1 MVNDRAIILVV
12 DDDPLIAGFLND
24 LLTEAG
30 YDVRVVH
37 TGQDALDRL
46 DAAGQDEIDLVLLD
60 VMLPDVDGYTVCR
73 RLRSAPRTERLL
85 VIMVTGRDKPA
96 EKTLGLDLGADDY
109 IAKPFDPQELLARV
123 RSMLRLHRAEQDL
136 RTRHQALAALNAVSQ
151 TIGRAVELP
160 DVLRS
165 ALDQVL
171 DSLALPAGFI
181 TLRAAGGPQL
191 VAVQRWPADA
201 NPPNILV
208 AEQAAQTGE
217 AVVIDQMVCV
227 PLISRNR
234 VLGVLAVAGL
244 ARTGPDTLDLL
255 AAIGSQIGAAID
267 RARLYQDAQQRS
279 EDLAVLN
286 EITRAVTSS
295 LELDRVLTT
304 SLHSIRQILHV
315 EAGSLILLDAESGE
329 LHFRNTL
336 PALED
341 WIRRDAAQAGG
352 GIIGAV
358 TALREPLIV
367 KEAQLLRGTGSE
379 LSAAGEQTEAAS
391 RAALRAERAE
401 RAERAQRVS
410 KLPEP
415 PPWEPA
421 PQPGWDL
428 LNLRN
433 LLAVPLI
440 VKSQVQGVIV
450 VINRSGGVFT
460 SDDLELLQFLAGA
473 VAVAAENARLYGE
486 LADFARELERSQAQL
501 IQAEKLAATGRL
513 AASLAHEINNP
524 LQAIH
529 NCLHLVVNRPLTDE
543 KKEYYLG
550 LAQTEVERLITLV
563 QRTLEFYRPSQGRRT
578 ATDVNR
584 LIDNVLALSHKRLE
598 HGRVLVRTQL
608 QPDLSPIAA
617 VSDQLTQVFLN
628 LIVNAVEAMPEGGTL
643 TIISTQRDS
652 RLAIEVQD
660 TGPGLTP
667 EEAAR
672 IFEPFYTTKAGGT
685 GLGLAVSYGII
696 QQHAGRIEVHG
707 VPGQGTTFTV
717 LLPLQR
723 GGEDE

>member
-1 MVNDRAIILVV
+1 MPHDRATILVV
-12 DDDPLIAGFLND
+12 DDDKMIAGFLNE

-30 YDVRVVH
+30 YAVRLVH

-46 DAAGQDEIDLVLLD
+46 STAERDEIDLVLLD

-73 RLRSAPRTERLL
+73 RLRSTPRTARQLI
-85 VIMVTGRDKPA
+85 IMVTGRDKPT
-96 EKTLGLDLGADDY
+96 EKTLGFDLGADDY
-109 IAKPFDPQELLARV
+109 IPKPFDPHELLARV

-136 RTRHQALAALNAVSQ
+136 WTRNQALAALNAVAQ

-171 DSLALPAGFI
+171 DSLELPAGLI
-181 TLRAAGGPQL
+181 TLRSASGHQ
-191 VAVQRWPADA
+191 VIAVQRWPGDEA
-201 NPPNILV
+201 PPNILL
-208 AEQAAQTGE
+208 AEQVAQTGE
-217 AVVIDQMVCV
+217 PVVSDRTACV

-234 VLGVLAVAGL
+234 VLGVLTIASL
-244 ARTGPDTLDLL
+244 ARTGTDVIELL
-255 AAIGSQIGAAID
+255 TAIGSQIGAAIE

-315 EAGSLILLDAESGE
+315 EAGSLILLDAEMGE
-329 LHFRNTL
+329 PQFRNTL

-341 WIRRDAAQAGG
+341 WIRRDAAQPGG
-352 GIIGAV
+352 GVINTV
-358 TALREPLIV
+358 TALREPLIIKDV
-367 KEAQLLRGTGSE
+367 QSWPAVD
-379 LSAAGEQTEAAS
+379 GE
-391 RAALRAERAE
+391 
-401 RAERAQRVS
+401 
-410 KLPEP
+410 
-415 PPWEPA
+415 
-421 PQPGWDL
+421 

-450 VINRSGGVFT
+450 VINRSEGAFT

-501 IQAEKLAATGRL
+501 IQVEKLAATGRL

-524 LQAIH
+524 LQAIN
-529 NCLHLVVNRPLTDE
+529 NCLHLVVNRPLNDE
-543 KKEYYLG
+543 KKKYYLG

-563 QRTLEFYRPSQGRRT
+563 QRTLEFYRPSQGRT
-578 ATDVNR
+578 SATDVNR
-584 LIDNVLALSHKRLE
+584 LIENVLALTSKRLE
-598 HGRVLVRTQL
+598 HGRVHVRTQL
-608 QPDLSPIAA
+608 QADLPSIAA
-617 VSDQLTQVFLN
+617 VPDQLTQVCLN
-628 LIVNAVEAMPEGGTL
+628 LIINAVEAMPAGGTL
-643 TIISTQRDS
+643 TIVTAQRAEW
-652 RLAIEVQD
+652 LAIEIQD
-660 TGPGLTP
+660 TGAGLTP
-667 EEAAR
+667 AEATR
-672 IFEPFYTTKAGGT
+672 IFEPFYTTKADGT

-696 QQHAGRIEVHG
+696 QQHGGRIEVNS
-707 VPGQGTTFTV
+707 VPATEGSGTTFTV

-723 GGEDE
+723 DDEDQ

>member
-1 MVNDRAIILVV
+1 MVNDRATVLVV
-12 DDDPLIAGFLND
+12 DDDKMIAGFLNE

-37 TGQDALDRL
+37 TGQEALDRL
-46 DAAGQDEIDLVLLD
+46 DSAERDEIDLVLLD

-73 RLRSAPRTERLL
+73 RLRSSPRTERLL
-85 VIMVTGRDKPA
+85 IIMVTGRDKPT
-96 EKTLGLDLGADDY
+96 EKTLGLDIGADDY

-136 RTRHQALAALNAVSQ
+136 WMRNQALAALNAVSQ

-171 DSLALPAGFI
+171 DSLELPAGLI
-181 TLRAAGGPQL
+181 TLRSASGHQL
-191 VAVQRWPADA
+191 IAVQRWPAHDE
-201 NPPNILV
+201 PPNILL
-208 AEQAAQTGE
+208 AEQVAQTGE
-217 AVVIDQMVCV
+217 PVMVDRTACL

-234 VLGVLAVAGL
+234 VLGVLTVAGL
-244 ARTGPDTLDLL
+244 TRSGPDTLALL
-255 AAIGSQIGAAID
+255 AAIGSQIGAAIE

-315 EAGSLILLDAESGE
+315 EAGTLILLDAESGE
-329 LHFRNTL
+329 PHFRNTL

-358 TALREPLIV
+358 TTLREPLII
-367 KEAQLLRGTGSE
+367 KEAQLLRAE
-379 LSAAGEQTEAAS
+379 DGE
-391 RAALRAERAE
+391 
-401 RAERAQRVS
+401 
-410 KLPEP
+410 
-415 PPWEPA
+415 
-421 PQPGWDL
+421 

-440 VKSQVQGVIV
+440 VKSRVQGVIV
-450 VINRSGGVFT
+450 VINRSDGAFT

-524 LQAIH
+524 LQAIN

-543 KKEYYLG
+543 KKKYYLG

-563 QRTLEFYRPSQGRRT
+563 QRTLEFYRPSQGRLT
-578 ATDVNR
+578 ATDVNH
-584 LIDNVLALSHKRLE
+584 LLENVLALANKRLE
-598 HGRVLVRTQL
+598 HGRVHVRQQL
-608 QPDLSPIAA
+608 QPDLAPIAA
-617 VSDQLTQVFLN
+617 VPDQLTQVFLN
-628 LIVNAVEAMPEGGTL
+628 LIINAVEAMPGGGTL
-643 TIISTQRDS
+643 TVASAMRGSWLTID
-652 RLAIEVQD
+652 VQD
-660 TGPGLTP
+660 TGAGLTSD
-667 EEAAR
+667 EASR
-672 IFEPFYTTKAGGT
+672 IFEPFYTTKADGT

-696 QQHAGRIEVHG
+696 QQHGGRIEVASA
-707 VPGQGTTFTV
+707 PGQGTRFTV
-717 LLPLQR
+717 RLPLKR
-723 GGEDE
+723 SEDARSSSSSPEG

>member
-1 MVNDRAIILVV
+1 MPNDRATILVV
-12 DDDPLIAGFLND
+12 DDDKMIAGFLNE

-30 YDVRVVH
+30 YDVRLEH
-37 TGQDALDRL
+37 TGQGALDRL
-46 DAAGQDEIDLVLLD
+46 STIERDEIDLVLLD

-73 RLRSAPRTERLL
+73 HLRSAPRTERLL
-85 VIMVTGRDKPA
+85 IIMVTGRDKPT

-109 IAKPFDPQELLARV
+109 IPKPFDPQELLARV

-136 RTRHQALAALNAVSQ
+136 WTRNQALAALNAVAQ

-171 DSLALPAGFI
+171 DSLELPAGLI
-181 TLRAAGGPQL
+181 TLRSAAGHQ
-191 VAVQRWPADA
+191 VIAVQRWPTNDA
-201 NPPNILV
+201 APSTAAPGTAVPNILL
-208 AEQAAQTGE
+208 AEQVAQTGE
-217 AVVIDQMVCV
+217 PVLIDRTACV

-234 VLGVLAVAGL
+234 VLGVLTLAGL
-244 ARTGPDTLDLL
+244 TRTGADAIDLL
-255 AAIGSQIGAAID
+255 TAIGSQIGAAIE

-295 LELDRVLTT
+295 LELDRVLNT

-315 EAGSLILLDAESGE
+315 EAGSLILLDADTGE

-341 WIRRDAAQAGG
+341 WIRQDAARAGAAQTGG
-352 GIIGAV
+352 GIITTV
-358 TALREPLIV
+358 TTLREPLII
-367 KEAQLLRGTGSE
+367 KDAQLWHTADSE
-379 LSAAGEQTEAAS
+379 
-391 RAALRAERAE
+391 
-401 RAERAQRVS
+401 
-410 KLPEP
+410 
-415 PPWEPA
+415 
-421 PQPGWDL
+421 

-440 VKSQVQGVIV
+440 AKSQVQGVIV
-450 VINRSGGVFT
+450 VINRSEGAFT

-473 VAVAAENARLYGE
+473 VSVAAENARLYGE

-529 NCLHLVVNRPLTDE
+529 NCLHLVINRPLNDE
-543 KKEYYLG
+543 KKKYYLG

-563 QRTLEFYRPSQGRRT
+563 QRTLEFYRPSQGRIS

-584 LIDNVLALSHKRLE
+584 LIENVLALTSKRLE
-598 HGRVLVRTQL
+598 HGRVQVRPEL
-608 QPDLSPIAA
+608 QADLPRIAA
-617 VSDQLTQVFLN
+617 VPDQLTQVCLN
-628 LIVNAVEAMPEGGTL
+628 LIINAVEAMPQGGTL
-643 TIISTQRDS
+643 TIVTVQRDS
-652 RLAIEVQD
+652 WLAIEVQD
-660 TGPGLTP
+660 TGAGLTP
-667 EEAAR
+667 DEAAR
-672 IFEPFYTTKAGGT
+672 IFEPFYTTKADGT

-696 QQHAGRIEVHG
+696 QQHGGRIEVNS
-707 VPGQGTTFTV
+707 VPQQGTTFTV
-717 LLPLQR
+717 LLPMPR
-723 GGEDE
+723 DDEDV